1 MKIHFI
7 GIGGIGMSALARLYL
22 ARGYE
27 ISGSDAEDSAIL
39 KALSKEGSKVSVGH
53 ATANLPAK
61 LDMVV
66 YTEAI
71 LVDNPELKEVRN
83 RGICVRTYF
92 EALGEISAEF
102 KTIAVAGTH
111 GKTTTTAILSRIL
124 LQSGYDPTI
133 VIGTNM
139 KELGGRNFHAGKGEW
154 MVVEAC
160 EYRRSFLHLQPKMVV
175 LTNLELDHPDYYL
188 DLDDYLSAFKEL
200 VSKLPANGLVVAN
213 GDNEN
218 TVKVAKMAPCEVV
231 YFSSKGAD
239 LEKFKL
245 KVPGKHNLMN
255 ALAAYAVGTSIG
267 VSDAEMFKAINSFA
281 GSWRRFEYKGD
292 LNGAP
297 VYDDYAHHPT
307 EVQAALSGAREK
319 YPDRRLVVVFE
330 PHQYNRTWH
339 FLKEFAQS
347 FKDADEVIIPSIYKV
362 RDKKEDLEAVSPE
375 KLVYELQKYHSNV
388 RFGDGF
394 EKTVEY
400 LRGSIRE
407 SDLVLVMGAGPVW
420 QIAEKCVS
428 LGINNLI

>member
-22 ARGYE
+22 ARGYD
-27 ISGSDAEDSAIL
+27 ISGSDSEDSAIL
-39 KALSKEGSKVSVGH
+39 MALSTEGAKVVTGH
-53 ATANLPAK
+53 AAANLPEK

-71 LVDNPELKEVRN
+71 PVDNLELMEARD
-83 RGICVRTYF
+83 RGIPARTYF
-92 EALGEISAEF
+92 EALGEVSGEF

-111 GKTTTTAILSRIL
+111 GKTTTTAILARIL
-124 LQSGYDPTI
+124 LNAGLDPTI

-139 KELGGRNFHAGKGEW
+139 KELKGRNFHAGKGEW

-160 EYRRSFLHLQPKMVV
+160 EYRRSFLHLQPKVV
-175 LTNLELDHPDYYL
+175 ILTNLELDHPDYYL
-188 DLDDYLSAFKEL
+188 DLDDYLSAFCEL
-200 VSKLPANGLVVAN
+200 VAKLPADGLVAAN

-218 TVKVAKMAPCEVV
+218 AVKVAESASCPVV

-255 ALAAYAVGTSIG
+255 ALAAYAVGNAIG
-267 VSDAEMFKAINSFA
+267 VPDQEMFAAINSFE

-319 YPDRRLVVVFE
+319 YPQKRLVAVFE
-330 PHQYNRTWH
+330 PHQYNRTRY
-339 FLKEFAQS
+339 FLQEFAHS
-347 FKDADEVIIPSIYKV
+347 FKEADEVIIPSIYKV
-362 RDKKEDLEAVSPE
+362 RDKEEDLAAVSPE
-375 KLVYELQKYHSNV
+375 KLVFELQKYHENV

-400 LRGSIRE
+400 LRGSVRE

-420 QIAEKCVS
+420 QIAEKCVN
-428 LGINNLI
+428 LGM